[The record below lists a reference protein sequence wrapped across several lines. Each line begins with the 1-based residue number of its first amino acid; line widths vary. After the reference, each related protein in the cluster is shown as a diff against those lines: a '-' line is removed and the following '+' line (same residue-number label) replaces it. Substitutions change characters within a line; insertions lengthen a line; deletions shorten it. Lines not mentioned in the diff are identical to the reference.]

1 MRKAKQS
8 KTKINKKGKRDATK
22 KKSNGDEGRRRSR
35 ERNGVGGESG
45 IHPVIKLTTRMM
57 NDALGFLL
65 FFLLRNLPNPTHY
78 QTPHNKKKTRGRS
91 RSGSLAK
98 FRIFFNFLFFVWR
111 GGIFAGFFFRLQ
123 DFCMCDVHSILFDI
137 ILFLL
142 FVLFCALVR
151 RDFRDLRSACVD
163 VV

>member
-22 KKSNGDEGRRRSR
+22 KKSDGDEGRRRSR

-65 FFLLRNLPNPTHY
+65 SFLLLCNTQCTTLPRN
-78 QTPHNKKKTRGRS
+78 S
-91 RSGSLAK
+91 RK
-98 FRIFFNFLFFVWR
+98 E
-111 GGIFAGFFFRLQ
+111 Q
-123 DFCMCDVHSILFDI
+123 EEKEE
-137 ILFLL
+137 
-142 FVLFCALVR
+142 
-151 RDFRDLRSACVD
+151 
-163 VV
+163 